1 MNELSAKRDE
11 YAPYSIAYF
20 KSLKTTQS
28 LLLEHEGPVKNMV
41 CLTEVQTIGRG
52 RNKRSWFSPYG
63 GLTFSIKIPVNQT
76 LLEFI
81 PHLCALAVVLAVDET
96 VPHEVG
102 LLFGGDFVGFRCLH
116 PLAV

>member
-1 MNELSAKRDE
+1 
-11 YAPYSIAYF
+11 
-20 KSLKTTQS
+20 
-28 LLLEHEGPVKNMV
+28 MV

-81 PHLCALAVVLAVDET
+81 PHLCVLAVVLAIDET
-96 VPHEVG
+96 VPHEVTFQ
-102 LLFGGDFVGFRCLH
+102 FGIDCVGIARLH